1 MVIVN
6 RRRVMALNT
15 CPECDGRISDQATSC
30 PHCGYPIKGVN
41 INKSENWRFIVCWH
55 CGWMPD
61 SIYNGHT
68 PCNWCG
74 HPYDEYLSD
83 ITSQD
88 YINLSCEEMG
98 KTKNEILE
106 NVIKKSPKFSQY
118 ALEKRLVDQEAYNKK
133 SIKQARSGNYNSTPK
148 VSCPYCNSSNTS
160 KISTGSRMA
169 SVGMLGLFS
178 KKLGKQWHCN
188 NCNSDF

>member
-1 MVIVN
+1 
-6 RRRVMALNT
+6 MALIG
-15 CPECDGRISDQATSC
+15 CPECKKEISDQAVLC
-30 PHCGYPIKGVN
+30 PHCGYPIKEKEISKPN
-41 INKSENWRFIVCWH
+41 TKKFIVCWH

-61 SIYNGHT
+61 GIYSGHT
-68 PCNWCG
+68 PCNWCEQ
-74 HPYDEYLSD
+74 PYDQYESN
-83 ITSQD
+83 ITCQD
-88 YINLSCEEMG
+88 FMDMSLEERAMFKKG
-98 KTKNEILE
+98 ILE

-118 ALEKRLVDQEAYNKK
+118 ALEKRLVDQEVYNKK
-133 SIKQARSGNYNSTPK
+133 SIKQVRSGNYNSTPK

-160 KISTGSRMA
+160 KISTGSRIA

>member
-1 MVIVN
+1 
-6 RRRVMALNT
+6 MALLT
-15 CPECDGRISDQATSC
+15 CPECEGKVSDQAELC
-30 PHCGYPIKGVN
+30 PHCGFPIKGKEVP
-41 INKSENWRFIVCWH
+41 KAKMTKFIVCWH
-55 CGWMPD
+55 CGWIPD
-61 SIYNGHT
+61 GIYSGHT

-74 HPYDEYLSD
+74 HPYDEYESN
-83 ITSQD
+83 ITVQD
-88 YINLSCEEMG
+88 FIKMSLQEQVNFEKG
-98 KTKNEILE
+98 ILE

-148 VSCPYCNSSNTS
+148 VSCPFCKSLNTD
-160 KISTGSRMA
+160 KISTASRIA